1 MMSDINSLN
10 NLLGSFV
17 TAMKNTGNDDI
28 TLDLDFSELEN
39 DIIHS
44 IMLCDDNTV
53 EARLQFIRTYLG
65 NKIKNHVSS
74 GETINFTYIEIIASA
89 YHDWEVK
96 LFTHN

>member
-1 MMSDINSLN
+1 MSDINSLN

>member
-1 MMSDINSLN
+1 MSDINSLN

-53 EARLQFIRTYLG
+53 EARLQFIRTYLC